1 MVLEQDF
8 PRNPRFALKWNKKV
22 FLTINHLHI
31 SDLDSKMILFTGVR
45 VGENI
50 PFNAYFN
57 ENKIF
62 SPIICSKF
70 NVVTT
75 CEFIICYKI
84 ILRFFLQS
92 SNIYK
97 LSENYTQIPKFDVL
111 FLALARPCTIL
122 PAIREVTLVKTYNF
136 RIKSEMYKKS
146 ISRSLMGQKS

>member
-8 PRNPRFALKWNKKV
+8 PRNSRFALKWNKKV

-31 SDLDSKMILFTGVR
+31 SDLDSKMILFT
-45 VGENI
+45 
-50 PFNAYFN
+50 NAYFN

>member
-31 SDLDSKMILFTGVR
+31 SDLDSKMILFT
-45 VGENI
+45 
-50 PFNAYFN
+50 NAYFN